1 MESKRNEKA
10 RKNKDSVYVCER
22 CGNALELNEEENR
35 ERYIT
40 VVCVVCGYRNYI
52 FLTARPARSS

>member
-1 MESKRNEKA
+1 MSKRNEKA
-10 RKNKDSVYVCER
+10 RKNANFSVYVCER

>member
-1 MESKRNEKA
+1 MSKRNEKA
-10 RKNKDSVYVCER
+10 RKNANFSVYCER
-22 CGNALELNEEENR
+22 CGNALELEENNER

>member
-1 MESKRNEKA
+1 MKKRNEKA
-10 RKNKDSVYVCER
+10 RKNANSVYVCER
-22 CGNALELNEEENR
+22 CGNELDLTEEANR